1 MTSNDIFQY
10 SALLL
15 EILGITLAFIEIK
28 FPRTADQLEYNI
40 DSLEDWVIATGQ
52 RITNNHLTG
61 VLMTA
66 FVFIFFVIL
75 FDVWDFLGLNLPLII
90 KIIFGVV
97 LLIVGIVIGL
107 YFLEGILVSLNKFS
121 GGHAL
126 GSLGVALASLG
137 LAIELF
143 QFVEGVLTP

>member
-1 MTSNDIFQY
+1 MTSGDIFQY

-15 EILGITLAFIEIK
+15 EILGIVLAFIEIK
-28 FPRTADQLEYNI
+28 FPRTADRLEYNI

-52 RITNNHLTG
+52 KVTNNHLTS
-61 VLMTA
+61 VLMTSL
-66 FVFIFFVIL
+66 VVVFFVSL
-75 FDVWDFLGLNLPLII
+75 FDIWDFMGLDLPIFI
-90 KIIFGVV
+90 KVIFGVV
-97 LLIVGIVIGL
+97 LIIVGIVIGL
-107 YFLEGILVSLNKFS
+107 YILEGIITSLNKFS

-143 QFVEGVLTP
+143 QLVEGLIT